1 MALAIAL
8 SFDDDV
14 LLSLGVEGNNGI
26 APTSRQ
32 SLNISAAMPKS
43 MRPVV
48 HEEIY
53 NTSFT
58 EQLQLALDPHNLH
71 IGIDPATAVYTTP
84 FTEQLQL
91 ALDPHNP
98 NLHIDLGMYRFSWEN
113 GKNQW
118 SNEQRQGFRK
128 LTRDEL
134 VQLMRRLLANP
145 NVILLNLMRQGI
157 DGATMREMAA
167 AIAALSELQVLLLV
181 GA

>member
-26 APTSRQ
+26 GPTSRQ
-32 SLNISAAMPKS
+32 SLNLSAAMSQS
-43 MRPVV
+43 MRPLVP
-48 HEEIY
+48 EEIY
-53 NTSFT
+53 TTS
-58 EQLQLALDPHNLH
+58 
-71 IGIDPATAVYTTP
+71 

-98 NLHIDLGMYRFSWEN
+98 NLQIDLGQYSCSWNN

-118 SNEQRQGFRK
+118 IYTRQHGFRK

-134 VQLMRRLLANP
+134 MQLMRRLRANP
-145 NVILLNLMRQGI
+145 NVVHLNLMRQGI
-157 DGATMREMAA
+157 DGATMRVMATT
-167 AIAALSELQVLLLV
+167 IAALRELQVLFLGSKFFV
-181 GA
+181 Y